1 MANEYKVEIDY
12 IEHMQMLGW
21 KFVEL
26 KNYEDVK
33 ANFRK
38 QICKFNADKLIA
50 AKGVAELSD
59 VEFRRL
65 ILQVEN
71 FDVIMAAEHWK
82 NNNAIMIDLDNEKYV
97 YLQLSSPDVKKNVYH
112 IFWSAAVS
120 TRLKS
125 RVLAARLIKRNKEL
139 RKIYPQHPCFQDV
152 KNGTTRGQEILLRK
166 K

>member
-21 KFVEL
+21 KFIEL

-59 VEFRRL
+59 AEFRRL

-71 FDVIMAAEHWK
+71 DEYSKLDEWWYVAIR
-82 NNNAIMIDLDNEKYV
+82 NN
-97 YLQLSSPDVKKNVYH
+97 
-112 IFWSAAVS
+112 
-120 TRLKS
+120 
-125 RVLAARLIKRNKEL
+125 
-139 RKIYPQHPCFQDV
+139 
-152 KNGTTRGQEILLRK
+152 
-166 K
+166 